1 MYNGD
6 CQQPKEKNMTYF
18 EFLSL
23 TGELLIEPGLAM
35 EDQNVRD
42 LLKSRATIETV
53 REYISQNF

>member
-1 MYNGD
+1 
-6 CQQPKEKNMTYF
+6 MTYN

-23 TGELLIEPGLAM
+23 TGELLIDPGLAM